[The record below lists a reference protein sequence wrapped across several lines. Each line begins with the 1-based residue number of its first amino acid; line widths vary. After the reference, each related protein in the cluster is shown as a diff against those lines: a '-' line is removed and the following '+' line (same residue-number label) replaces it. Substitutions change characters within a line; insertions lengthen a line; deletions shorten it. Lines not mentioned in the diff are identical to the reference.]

1 MKNLNKI
8 KIILL
13 LLTFNV
19 KLSLC
24 QKEGVK
30 IIQDERIEGIISKQS
45 KIIPPSTRQKIDGFR
60 IQLFFDSN
68 KENINAARGLFIA
81 NHKKIDTYIAYRA
94 PNFFLKA
101 GDFRTRLEAEK
112 VRSTIESLFPT
123 SFVIKEK
130 INLPRLEQKNSFGD
144 EL

>member
-1 MKNLNKI
+1 MNTLHKI
-8 KIILL
+8 KVILFV
-13 LLTFNV
+13 LTFNV
-19 KLSLC
+19 KVSLC

-30 IIQDERIEGIISKQS
+30 IIQDERIESVISKQT
-45 KIIPPSTRQKIDGFR
+45 KIIPPSIRQKIDGFR

-81 NHKKIDTYIAYRA
+81 SHKKIDTYIAYRA

-112 VRSTIESLFPT
+112 IRSNIESLFPT

-130 INLPRLEQKNSFGD
+130 INLTRLKQKNGFGD